1 MEWNWSEGAA
11 SSLSAW
17 CSSDSLGSAS
27 AHSGCLPFPRAA
39 VPKLSTHTAVF
50 FSFLFFFYC
59 FITRLSYQHAQSHM
73 LAHILHIHGGKYLI
87 HMHFILLCQIH
98 LIPSLRTDLE
108 YQQLYPNSL
117 KNCSLERERAE
128 KSELRAQPQVTGG
141 RHCLSAVQH
150 HENPLPSPRHSPWN
164 PLVPEKAECD
174 KHPVR
179 AQGTNG
185 PAIL

>member
-1 MEWNWSEGAA
+1 MKLERRS
-11 SSLSAW
+11 
-17 CSSDSLGSAS
+17 CIQPQ
-27 AHSGCLPFPRAA
+27 CLVFFRQPWLC
-39 VPKLSTHTAVF
+39 LSTLWPPAISQGCSAKTVYAHGFF

-73 LAHILHIHGGKYLI
+73 LTHILHIHGGKYLI

-98 LIPSLRTDLE
+98 LIPLLRTDLE

-117 KNCSLERERAE
+117 KNCSLERQRAE
-128 KSELRAQPQVTGG
+128 KPELRAQPQVTGG